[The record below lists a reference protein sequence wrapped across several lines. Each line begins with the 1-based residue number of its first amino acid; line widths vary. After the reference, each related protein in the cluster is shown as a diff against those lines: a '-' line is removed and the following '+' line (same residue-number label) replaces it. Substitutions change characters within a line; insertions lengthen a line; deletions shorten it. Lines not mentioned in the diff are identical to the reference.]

1 MNVTRRQFLTISG
14 SAAFLSLEPRTRPSG
29 QGLSG
34 RDCLILDLKEH
45 CSLPESLRGYQ
56 ACLADLGLHPVTVSL
71 EMLSKLLVQAR
82 QVIVPAA
89 AAIEPAQARQLVS
102 FLENGG
108 SILLESGLAFVEPAI
123 WDAQRRLFRAQLGL
137 SIQPPVQLRPSA
149 EAHGC
154 VPYVDYVW
162 PWATKVRDF
171 SRVVPV
177 FAQRRE
183 VIAQVQGMSV
193 GVRRKVGKGTITV
206 LGSPLG
212 PVLRAGDRE
221 ARRWL
226 GEVMSVASAQN
237 RVLL

>member
-1 MNVTRRQFLTISG
+1 MNMTRRQCLTIAG
-14 SAAFLSLEPRTRPSG
+14 SIAFLSLDPRTPLKRPP
-29 QGLSG
+29 LSG

-56 ACLADLGLHPVTVSL
+56 ACLADLGFHPVTVSL

-89 AAIEPAQARQLVS
+89 AAIEPGQTGQLVS

-108 SILLESGLAFVEPAI
+108 SILLESGLAFVEPAVC
-123 WDAQRRLFRAQLGL
+123 DAQRRLFRAQLGL
-137 SIQPPVQLRPSA
+137 SIQPPVQLWPST
-149 EAHGC
+149 EAHRC
-154 VPYVDYVW
+154 VPYVDYLW

-171 SRVVPV
+171 SRVVPL

-212 PVLRAGDRE
+212 PLLRAGDQE

-226 GEVMSVASAQN
+226 GEVMSVARA
-237 RVLL
+237 